1 MVESHLY
8 FWELH
13 VSCVI
18 SSPFLCPHSL
28 TEMSVEEW
36 IEWMEEKKKKGMTPA
51 QQEEYERR
59 KKIWIE
65 KEKER
70 AEKRKREEQEK
81 IERTK
86 ELMAQEEK

>member
-1 MVESHLY
+1 MVGSHCFLVR
-8 FWELH
+8 FH
-13 VSCVI
+13 VI
-18 SSPFLCPHSL
+18 SSPIPSPHSP

-36 IEWMEEKKKKGMTPA
+36 IEWMEEKKKKGMTPE
-51 QQEEYERR
+51 QQAEYERR

-65 KEKER
+65 REKER